1 MFDCFFKGNKKE
13 SYFENLE
20 IEKNE
25 KLQLLFY
32 FPTID
37 NIQNHLKSEIN
48 DFRSK
53 INFLQNDNQ
62 IERIIRNLQQ
72 LYSNND
78 NEFKNRANYYINKFN
93 KKLNAI
99 ETSKIYRNDFIKR
112 EDIRLKKPAQTQEQK
127 KNSTTKKK
135 IKNI

>member
-1 MFDCFFKGNKKE
+1 MRSWNWKNKRW
-13 SYFENLE
+13 
-20 IEKNE
+20 
-25 KLQLLFY
+25 QLLFY

-37 NIQNHLKSEIN
+37 NIQKHLKSEIN

-72 LYSNND
+72 LHSETD
-78 NEFKNRANYYINKFN
+78 NELKDRADYYIDKFD

-99 ETSKIYRNDFIKR
+99 GTSKIYRNDFLQR
-112 EDIRLKKPAQTQEQK
+112 ENIRLKKPAQTQGQK
-127 KNSTTKKK
+127 KKLKNKKK
-135 IKNI
+135 IKNIWKI